1 MVVNYITNEYN
12 LIAIEAVISVQ
23 AMLKIANLRKREMQI
38 PHD

>member
-1 MVVNYITNEYN
+1 MVVDYVPNEDN
-12 LIAIEAVISVQ
+12 LITIEAVIGVQ